1 MISSIGIVFSWISFS
16 LLLILFFN
24 KKKYY
29 TEILVRINL
38 FIQVFLFCLLEVGL
52 FLNDFSV
59 SYIANYSAKSTP
71 PLYKFASLW
80 GSLDGSILLWNLCL
94 SLFMYLYLKLYKNTS
109 SDLDIKIF
117 SLIMIF
123 FVGYTVFSSSPFAGC
138 IELAAIGCSN
148 STILPF
154 QELVTSSI
162 GRGPNPLLQ
171 NHPLMAIHPPMLYVG
186 YVGMTMPFVAATGRL
201 YSKQGRS
208 NDWVEVAEKTTYI
221 PWLFLTIG
229 ITLGAAWSY
238 EVLGWGGYWAWDPVE
253 NVSFIPWLLATA
265 FLHSAKIQKSQ
276 NTLLNW
282 NYILVGLMFL
292 STIFGTFITRSGV
305 LISVHAF
312 SNGNIGTYLLF
323 GMLLFSLIFIVIGSK
338 NIDYFSKSKKI
349 DNWFGKSGF
358 FVYNNIFL
366 FSAALVVFIGTIFPL
381 IYETLYDRQITI
393 GRSYYDVIVG
403 PLLLILLGLM
413 IFSIKLPIKNL
424 NFKKWTDENN
434 NLINSSLILSVF
446 ILLYLNNSYVLV
458 VTVAISVLL
467 IVLTFK
473 NFYKNFRGQKTNI
486 TYWTGQI
493 AHLGIAIFSLG
504 IILNVSQSYST
515 EKEINSFEE
524 FSFNNQTYFVYD
536 SIEESLPEKNVIKL
550 PISNQRTTKF
560 TSLNI
565 FKNSSQQA
573 ISSPAVFRT
582 FLNDIYIT
590 VKFIDENSY
599 KLIVRNNYGIF
610 IMWIGLFISS
620 ISFLPRLKKYE
631 K

>member
-1 MISSIGIVFSWISFS
+1 MIYNIGIIFSWIS
-16 LLLILFFN
+16 LGLLIFLFFN
-24 KKKYY
+24 KKNLY
-29 TEILVRINL
+29 TEILVRVNL

-52 FLNDFSV
+52 FLNDFSL
-59 SYIANYSAKSTP
+59 SYVANYSAKSTP

-94 SLFMYLYLKLYKNTS
+94 SLFMYFYLKLYKDPS
-109 SDLDIKIF
+109 SNIDIKIF
-117 SLIMIF
+117 TLIMIF

-138 IELAAIGCSN
+138 IELATIGCST

-154 QELVTSSI
+154 ADLVTSNT

-171 NHPLMAIHPPMLYVG
+171 NHPLMAIHPPMLYIG
-186 YVGMTMPFVAATGRL
+186 YVGMTMPFVAATSRL
-201 YSKQGRS
+201 YSKKEDS
-208 NDWVEVAEKTTYI
+208 NSWIEVAEKTTYI

-265 FLHSAKIQKSQ
+265 FLHSAKIQKTQ

-292 STIFGTFITRSGV
+292 STLFGTFITRSGV

-323 GMLLFSLIFIVIGSK
+323 GMLLFGLIFIGIGSK
-338 NIDYFSKSKKI
+338 NIEYFSKSKKI

-366 FSAALVVFIGTIFPL
+366 FSSALVIFIGTIFPL
-381 IYETLYDRQITI
+381 IYETLYSRQITV
-393 GRSYYDVIVG
+393 GRTYYDILVG

-413 IFSIKLPIKNL
+413 IFSVKLSIKNL
-424 NFKKWTDENN
+424 NIQKWLNDNVV
-434 NLINSSLILSVF
+434 LINIALMVTIFTLF
-446 ILLYLNNSYVLV
+446 LLNNSYILI
-458 VTVAISVLL
+458 VTVSFSFLL
-467 IVLTFK
+467 IFTTVS
-473 NFYKNFRGQKTNI
+473 NFYKNFRVPKGSSS
-486 TYWTGQI
+486 YWTGQI
-493 AHLGIAIFSLG
+493 AHLGIGIFALG
-504 IILNVSQSYST
+504 IILNVSQSFST
-515 EKEINSFEE
+515 EKELNSFQE
-524 FSFNNQTYFVYD
+524 FNFNNETYFVYD
-536 SIEESLPEKNVIKL
+536 TIEERLPEKNVLKL
-550 PISNQRTTKF
+550 PISNSKQTKY

-573 ISSPAVFRT
+573 ISSPAVFRSII
-582 FLNDIYIT
+582 NDIYIT
-590 VKFIDENSY
+590 VKFINEDSY
-599 KLIVRNNYGIF
+599 KLIVRNNYGVL
-610 IMWIGLFISS
+610 IMWIGLLITSLSFI
-620 ISFLPRLKKYE
+620 PRLRKNE
-631 K
+631 V

>member
-1 MISSIGIVFSWISFS
+1 MIYNIGIIFSWIS
-16 LLLILFFN
+16 LGLLIFLFFN
-24 KKKYY
+24 KKNLY
-29 TEILVRINL
+29 TEILVRVNL

-52 FLNDFSV
+52 FLNDFSL
-59 SYIANYSAKSTP
+59 SYVANYSAKSTP

-94 SLFMYLYLKLYKNTS
+94 SLFMYFYLKLYKDPS
-109 SDLDIKIF
+109 SNIDIKIF
-117 SLIMIF
+117 TLIMIF

-138 IELAAIGCSN
+138 IELATIGCST

-154 QELVTSSI
+154 AELVTSNT

-171 NHPLMAIHPPMLYVG
+171 NHPLMAIHPPMLYIG
-186 YVGMTMPFVAATGRL
+186 YVGMTMPFVAATSRL
-201 YSKQGRS
+201 YSKKEDS
-208 NDWVEVAEKTTYI
+208 NSWIEVAEKTTYI

-265 FLHSAKIQKSQ
+265 FLHSAKIQKTQ

-292 STIFGTFITRSGV
+292 STLFGTFITRSGV

-323 GMLLFSLIFIVIGSK
+323 GMLLFGLIFIGIGSK
-338 NIDYFSKSKKI
+338 NIEYFSKSKKI

-366 FSAALVVFIGTIFPL
+366 FSSALVIFIGTIFPL
-381 IYETLYDRQITI
+381 IYETLYGRQITV
-393 GRSYYDVIVG
+393 GRAYYDILVG

-413 IFSIKLPIKNL
+413 IFSVKLSIKNL
-424 NFKKWTDENN
+424 NIQKWLNDNVV
-434 NLINSSLILSVF
+434 LINIGLMVTIFTLF
-446 ILLYLNNSYVLV
+446 LLNNSYILI
-458 VTVAISVLL
+458 VTVSFSFLL
-467 IVLTFK
+467 IFTTVS
-473 NFYKNFRGQKTNI
+473 NFYKNFRVTKGSSS
-486 TYWTGQI
+486 YWTGQI
-493 AHLGIAIFSLG
+493 AHLGIGIFALG
-504 IILNVSQSYST
+504 IILNVSQSFST
-515 EKEINSFEE
+515 EKELNSFQE
-524 FSFNNQTYFVYD
+524 FNFNNETYFVYD
-536 SIEESLPEKNVIKL
+536 TIEERLPEKNVLKL
-550 PISNQRTTKF
+550 PISNSKQTKY

-573 ISSPAVFRT
+573 ISSPAVFRSII
-582 FLNDIYIT
+582 NDIYIT
-590 VKFIDENSY
+590 VKFINEDSY
-599 KLIVRNNYGIF
+599 KLIVRNNYGVL
-610 IMWIGLFISS
+610 IMWIGLLITSLSFI
-620 ISFLPRLKKYE
+620 PRLRKNE
-631 K
+631 V